1 MSAEGGIQMSAR
13 RWAAGLGTAVIAAA
27 LAACGSSSGPAHTA
41 TSMPP
46 AASAAPSAFNAADV
60 AFTTGMLR
68 LDDQAQ
74 AMAGLVAGRTTSTQL
89 RQFAAGLRGHD
100 SAVEHMR
107 QMMGQWHQPV
117 PAPYTPGATP
127 VPGMGPGMMDSHDWS
142 EMAHQYGHEFNGHW
156 LDAMIANHSAQIAL
170 CRAELR
176 SGASPQARALAR
188 AMLAQRRTGL
198 AQLQRWHHGQQ
209 QTGMHD

>member
-1 MSAEGGIQMSAR
+1 MLAR
-13 RWAAGLGTAVIAAA
+13 QWAAGLGAAVIAAA
-27 LAACGSSSGPAHTA
+27 LAACGSSASPAHTA
-41 TSMPP
+41 PSTPP
-46 AASAAPSAFNAADV
+46 AASAAPAAFNAADV

-68 LDDQAQ
+68 LDGQAE
-74 AMAGLVAGRTTSTQL
+74 AMAGLVAGHTTSTQL
-89 RQFAAGLRGHD
+89 RRFAADLRGHD
-100 SAVEHMR
+100 SAIGHMR

-117 PAPYTPGATP
+117 PAPYSPGATP
-127 VPGMGPGMMDSHDWS
+127 VPGMGPGMMDSHDWG

-188 AMLAQRRTGL
+188 AMLAQRQAELT
-198 AQLQRWHHGQQ
+198 QLQRWHHGQQ
-209 QTGMHD
+209 HNGMHG